1 MTRKSRVE
9 LFMKLSECIAVTDKQ
24 LAIRKLEALP
34 ETASLHD
41 IREEL
46 EILDAIQSGQQAAR
60 EGRTKSQEEVEKL
73 FASWNSK

>member
-1 MTRKSRVE
+1 LRVE
-9 LFMKLSECIAVTDKQ
+9 IFIKLYDTYTVNDKQ
-24 LAIRKLEALP
+24 LALNKLETLP

-46 EILDAIQSGQQAAR
+46 EVLDAIKSGQQAAR
-60 EGRTKSQEEVEKL
+60 EGRVQPQEDVEKL

>member
-1 MTRKSRVE
+1 MST
-9 LFMKLSECIAVTDKQ
+9 LQ
-24 LAIRKLEALP
+24 ALP

-46 EILDAIQSGQQAAR
+46 EILEGIKSGQQTAR
-60 EGRTKSQEEVEKL
+60 EGHVQSQEAVEEL

>member
-1 MTRKSRVE
+1 
-9 LFMKLSECIAVTDKQ
+9 MKPSDYIIVSDKQ
-24 LAIRKLEALP
+24 LVIRKLEALP

-60 EGRTKSQEEVEKL
+60 EGRTRSQEEVEKL
-73 FASWNSK
+73 FASWNSE

>member
-1 MTRKSRVE
+1 
-9 LFMKLSECIAVTDKQ
+9 MKPSDYIIVSDKQ
-24 LAIRKLEALP
+24 LVIRKLEALP

-73 FASWNSK
+73 FASWNSE

>member
-1 MTRKSRVE
+1 M
-9 LFMKLSECIAVTDKQ
+9 TDKQ

-46 EILDAIQSGQQAAR
+46 EILDAIQSGQKAAR
-60 EGRTKSQEEVEKL
+60 EVRTKSLEEVEKL

>member
-1 MTRKSRVE
+1 
-9 LFMKLSECIAVTDKQ
+9 MKLSDCIAVTDKQ